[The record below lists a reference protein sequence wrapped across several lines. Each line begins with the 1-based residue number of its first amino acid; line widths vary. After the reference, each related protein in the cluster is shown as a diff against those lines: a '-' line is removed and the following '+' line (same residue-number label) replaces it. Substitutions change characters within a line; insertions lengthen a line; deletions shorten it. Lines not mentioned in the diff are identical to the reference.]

1 MTNQWSNFWAQGHVT
16 TFGNFFAEGYS
27 GAIASWIGQVAEGYS
42 AGARV
47 VDIGCGNC
55 AALTRLLAL
64 DKSLHYIGIDS
75 AQVVINADAK
85 EKLKRSTATAE
96 LLSSVPAEAT
106 GLKEHS
112 IDAVISIYG
121 IEYADPSQ
129 ASLEI
134 GRICAPTARINFLMH
149 HTDSQI
155 SEMSARALG
164 EFNGQEIDEVLGCLD
179 LISERAEAVGLGAL
193 KFDARAESAR
203 QRINHYAVQ
212 YLNDREFATA
222 NITMFEFMTS
232 VLKFFKLM
240 RVSRSERTRFVD
252 ALRSEYESYF
262 ARFKQMLE
270 ASLDREEVD
279 AFRAQLEAQGF
290 VIETLKPLLDQEKI
304 AAWELSGYRK

>member
-27 GAIASWIGQVAEGYS
+27 GTIAAWIDEVAEGY
-42 AGARV
+42 ATGARV

-55 AALTRLLAL
+55 AVLTRLLVL
-64 DKSLHYIGIDS
+64 HKPLHYVGIDS
-75 AQVVINADAK
+75 AQVVINDDAK
-85 EKLKRSTATAE
+85 ESLKRSASTAE

-106 GLKEHS
+106 GLKEQS

-121 IEYADPSQ
+121 IEYADLSQ
-129 ASLEI
+129 ASAEI
-134 GRICAPTARINFLMH
+134 GRICTNTAKINLLMH
-149 HTDSQI
+149 HAESQI
-155 SEMSARALG
+155 SEMSARALE
-164 EFNGQEIDEVLGCLD
+164 EFNDQEIDEVLGCLT
-179 LISERAEAVGLGAL
+179 LISERAEAVGLETL
-193 KFDARAESAR
+193 KFDDQAESAR
-203 QRINHYAVQ
+203 LQINHYAAQ

-240 RVSRSERTRFVD
+240 RAPRAERTRFVE

-270 ASLDREEVD
+270 ASLDRQEVD
-279 AFRAQLEAQGF
+279 TFRAQLEGQGF
-290 VIETLKPLLDQEKI
+290 VIETLKPLLDKEKI
-304 AAWELSGYRK
+304 VAWELSGFRN